1 MASTISAAT
10 MTVEIT
16 EKIILNGRDQGATN
30 KLSISSIKDVSKRI
44 VTVPAS
50 GDTTVLRFRATTSA
64 ADNALDLQNVKYF
77 RITNLDDTN
86 SVNLCLQ
93 IDTGEEDSG
102 PDAHTT
108 ILLEAGRSFMMGT
121 PEDGIV
127 VHDST
132 ATIQTSLNDVES
144 VLIDSGT
151 EIGTV
156 EVFTASS

>member
-10 MTVEIT
+10 MPVEIT

-50 GDTTVLRFRATTSA
+50 GDTTVLRFRAATSS

-93 IDTGEEDSG
+93 IDTGEDDSG
-102 PDAHTT
+102 ADGQAT
-108 ILLEAGRSFMMGT
+108 ILLEAGRSFIMGA
-121 PEDGIV
+121 PDDGII
-127 VHDST
+127 VHDSSSSIET
-132 ATIQTSLNDVES
+132 TLNDLES
-144 VLIDSGT
+144 IIIDSGT

>member
-1 MASTISAAT
+1 MASTITSAT
-10 MTVEIT
+10 LTVTLT
-16 EKIILNGRDQGATN
+16 EKIELNGRDQGATN
-30 KLSISSIKDVSKRI
+30 TLNISSIKDVSKRI

-86 SVNLCLQ
+86 SVNLSLQ
-93 IDTGEEDSG
+93 IDIGEDDSG
-102 PDAHTT
+102 ADAQAT
-108 ILLEAGRSFMMGT
+108 ILLEAGRSFIMGT

-132 ATIQTSLNDVES
+132 STIQTTLNDLES
-144 VLIDSGT
+144 IIIDSGT

>member
-16 EKIILNGRDQGATN
+16 EKIVLNGRDQGATN

-50 GDTTVLRFRATTSA
+50 GDTTVLRFRTATST

-86 SVNLCLQ
+86 SVNL
-93 IDTGEEDSG
+93 S
-102 PDAHTT
+102 
-108 ILLEAGRSFMMGT
+108 
-121 PEDGIV
+121 
-127 VHDST
+127 
-132 ATIQTSLNDVES
+132 
-144 VLIDSGT
+144 
-151 EIGTV
+151 
-156 EVFTASS
+156 